1 VLVVFFSVLVVV
13 PMAIIGKLK
22 DSGNFNSYYFFEN
35 GIDKK
40 SPPKMIIPLFEILEK
55 NMKKKIKLISDD

>member
-1 VLVVFFSVLVVV
+1 
-13 PMAIIGKLK
+13 MAIIGKLK

-55 NMKKKIKLISDD
+55 NMKKKIKIISDD